1 MTEHQTPIIDAQVHA
16 YEADHPGR
24 PWAAVLTGP
33 PSANGAEMVAAMDAV
48 GVDGAILVS
57 AYTMYRYDP
66 SFALAVHA
74 QYPGRFG
81 LVTPFDTANPAIGEK
96 IADWAAQ
103 DGTVGVRLLL
113 AHGISDAAGAD
124 GIARLLDAAR
134 HQGLPVNV
142 YCTQRHAQVGTLA
155 RQFPDVSLVVDH
167 MGLVQPFHP
176 PAPEDGWADLPEL
189 LALAQYD
196 NVTVKISGAGTL
208 SREAFPFVDIRE
220 PVSRILDAF
229 GLARCMW
236 GTDWTRAVELLSYE
250 QGVEAFRQGDWLTDS
265 DRAALM
271 GGNAQR
277 IYSWAPGAPTQV
289 RECS

>member
-1 MTEHQTPIIDAQVHA
+1 MAEEQTPIIDAQVHA

-66 SFALAVHA
+66 SFALEVHA
-74 QYPGRFG
+74 DHPGRFG
-81 LVTPFDTANPAIGEK
+81 LVAPFDTADPAVGEK
-96 IADWAAQ
+96 IADWTAK

-113 AHGISDAAGAD
+113 AHGISDAAGED
-124 GIARLLDAAR
+124 GIARLLGAAR
-134 HQGLPVNV
+134 HYDLPVNV
-142 YCTQRHAQVGTLA
+142 YCTQRHAQVADIAA
-155 RQFPDVSLVVDH
+155 RFPDVSLVVDH

-176 PAPEDGWADLPEL
+176 PAPEDGWAELPNL
-189 LALAQYD
+189 LALAAHG

-208 SREAFPFVDIRE
+208 AREPFPFADIRE
-220 PVSRILDAF
+220 PVGRIIEAF
-229 GLARCMW
+229 GLERCMW

-250 QGVEAFRQGDWLTDS
+250 EGVQAFRHDDWLS
-265 DRAALM
+265 AGDRAALM
-271 GGNAQR
+271 GGNAAR
-277 IYSWAPGAPTQV
+277 IYGWSPGAG
-289 RECS
+289 